1 MAPKTATHPTPVT
14 DFALATT
21 GPVRNAADM
30 AALINQLADRVRAA
44 RDDNGFDPNGNVLTT
59 G

>member
-1 MAPKTATHPTPVT
+1 MAPKTASKTPVT
-14 DFALATT
+14 DFALASI
-21 GPVRNAADM
+21 GPGIKTVDM